1 MERETFSSE
10 EGQGVGGRSMNHQ
23 AVEIMARMKANNYYV
38 TDSGS
43 VISFRGTV
51 ARSYNQA
58 FFLIFCTGVGLV
70 SLVLVFQIQ
79 F

>member
-43 VISFRGTV
+43 VISFRGAV
-51 ARSYNQA
+51 ARSCSQA
-58 FFLIFCTGVGLV
+58 FFLMFCAGVSLV
-70 SLVLVFQIQ
+70 PLVLVFQIQ

>member
-1 MERETFSSE
+1 M
-10 EGQGVGGRSMNHQ
+10 GGRSMNHQ

-79 F
+79 FWELALPSIGWPK